1 MDLRREVALH
11 RGTAQF
17 ARWTAGGSRLEEQV
31 QASTSVP
38 GWFWGAAGLAL
49 LFEAFGCVMY
59 LTQVTT
65 DPATL
70 PIDQQAM
77 WNATP
82 VWIVGA
88 YAVAVWVGL
97 VGAVLLLMRRKAA
110 VPVLLVSL
118 VAVVVQFGGVM
129 LVPALRQVTP
139 DDAFTLPIVIIVACY
154 AIFMLSRLA
163 GRRGWL
169 R

>member
-1 MDLRREVALH
+1 MD
-11 RGTAQF
+11 
-17 ARWTAGGSRLEEQV
+17 EQV
-31 QASTSVP
+31 QGSSAVP
-38 GWFWGAAGLAL
+38 AWFWVAAGLAL
-49 LFEAFGCVMY
+49 LFEAFGCFTY
-59 LTQVTT
+59 WAQVTT
-65 DPATL
+65 DPANL
-70 PIDQQAM
+70 PIDQKAM

-82 VWIVGA
+82 AWMVGA

-97 VGAVLLLMRRKAA
+97 IGATLLLMRRRLA
-110 VPVLLVSL
+110 VPLLLVSL
-118 VAVVVQFGGVM
+118 IAVLVQFGGVM

-139 DDAFTLPIVIIVACY
+139 DDAFTLPIAIIAACY

>member
-1 MDLRREVALH
+1 M
-11 RGTAQF
+11 
-17 ARWTAGGSRLEEQV
+17 EEQV
-31 QASTSVP
+31 RSAVP
-38 GWFWGAAGLAL
+38 TWFWIAAGLAL
-49 LFEAFGCVMY
+49 LWEAFGCFMY
-59 LTQVTT
+59 WTQVTT

-70 PIDQQAM
+70 PLDQRTM
-77 WNATP
+77 WEATP
-82 VWIVGA
+82 PWIVGA

-110 VPVLLVSL
+110 VPLLLVSL
-118 VAVVVQFGGVM
+118 LAVLVQFGGVM

-139 DDAFTLPIVIIVACY
+139 DDAFTLPIVIVVVCY
-154 AIFMLSRLA
+154 LIFMLARLA

>member
-1 MDLRREVALH
+1 MD
-11 RGTAQF
+11 
-17 ARWTAGGSRLEEQV
+17 EQV

-38 GWFWGAAGLAL
+38 GWFWAAAAMAL
-49 LFEAFGCVMY
+49 LFETFGCNTY

-65 DPATL
+65 DPASL
-70 PIDQQAM
+70 PIDQRAM

-82 VWIVGA
+82 PWIVGA

-97 VGAVLLLMRRKAA
+97 IGATLLLMRRKLA

-118 VAVVVQFGGVM
+118 IAVLVQFGGVM

-139 DDAFTLPIVIIVACY
+139 DDAFTLPILIIAACY

>member
-1 MDLRREVALH
+1 MD
-11 RGTAQF
+11 
-17 ARWTAGGSRLEEQV
+17 EQV
-31 QASTSVP
+31 QSSSAVP
-38 GWFWGAAGLAL
+38 AWFWVAAGLAL
-49 LFEAFGCVMY
+49 LFEAFGCFTY
-59 LTQVTT
+59 WAQVTT
-65 DPATL
+65 DPASL
-70 PIDQQAM
+70 PIDQRAM

-82 VWIVGA
+82 AWMVGA

-97 VGAVLLLMRRKAA
+97 IGAVLLLMRRKLA
-110 VPVLLVSL
+110 VPLLLVSL
-118 VAVVVQFGGVM
+118 IAVLVQFGGVM

-139 DDAFTLPIVIIVACY
+139 DDAFTLPILIIAACY

>member
-1 MDLRREVALH
+1 MDE
-11 RGTAQF
+11 Q
-17 ARWTAGGSRLEEQV
+17 ARSA
-31 QASTSVP
+31 VP
-38 GWFWGAAGLAL
+38 VWFWIAAGLAL
-49 LFEAFGCVMY
+49 LWEAFGCFMY
-59 LTQVTT
+59 WAQVTT

-70 PIDQQAM
+70 PLDQRTM
-77 WNATP
+77 WEATP
-82 VWIVGA
+82 PWIVGA

-97 VGAVLLLMRRKAA
+97 AGAVLLLMRRKAA

-118 VAVVVQFGGVM
+118 IAVLVQFGGVM

-139 DDAFTLPIVIIVACY
+139 DDAFTLPIVIVVVCY
-154 AIFMLSRLA
+154 LIFMLSRLA

>member
-1 MDLRREVALH
+1 MD
-11 RGTAQF
+11 
-17 ARWTAGGSRLEEQV
+17 EQV
-31 QASTSVP
+31 PSSSAVP
-38 GWFWGAAGLAL
+38 AWFWVAAGLAL
-49 LFEAFGCVMY
+49 LFEAFGCFTY
-59 LTQVTT
+59 WAQVTT
-65 DPATL
+65 DPASL
-70 PIDQQAM
+70 PIDQRAM

-82 VWIVGA
+82 AWMVGA

-97 VGAVLLLMRRKAA
+97 IGATLLLMRRRLA

-118 VAVVVQFGGVM
+118 IAVLVQFGGVM

-139 DDAFTLPIVIIVACY
+139 DDAFTLPILIIAACY

>member
-1 MDLRREVALH
+1 MD
-11 RGTAQF
+11 
-17 ARWTAGGSRLEEQV
+17 EQV

-38 GWFWGAAGLAL
+38 GWFWAAAGLAL

-65 DPATL
+65 DAASL
-70 PIDQQAM
+70 PIDQRAM
-77 WNATP
+77 SNATP
-82 VWIVGA
+82 SWMVAA
-88 YAVAVWVGL
+88 YAIAVWTGL
-97 VGAVLLLMRRKAA
+97 VGAILLLMRRMLA

-118 VAVVVQFGGVM
+118 IAVLVQIGGVM

-139 DDAFTLPIVIIVACY
+139 DDAFALPILITVACY
-154 AIFMLSRLA
+154 SIFMLSRLA

>member
-1 MDLRREVALH
+1 MD
-11 RGTAQF
+11 
-17 ARWTAGGSRLEEQV
+17 EQV

-38 GWFWGAAGLAL
+38 GWFWVAAATAL
-49 LFEAFGCVMY
+49 LFEAFGCVTY

-65 DPATL
+65 DPASL
-70 PIDQQAM
+70 PIDQRAM

-82 VWIVGA
+82 AWMVGA
-88 YAVAVWVGL
+88 YAAAVWVGL
-97 VGAVLLLMRRKAA
+97 IGATLLLMRRRLA
-110 VPVLLVSL
+110 VPLLLVSL
-118 VAVVVQFGGVM
+118 IAVLVQFGGVM

-139 DDAFTLPIVIIVACY
+139 DDAFTLPILIIAACY

>member
-1 MDLRREVALH
+1 MD
-11 RGTAQF
+11 
-17 ARWTAGGSRLEEQV
+17 EQV

-38 GWFWGAAGLAL
+38 GWFWAAAAMAL
-49 LFEAFGCVMY
+49 LVEAFGCITY

-65 DPATL
+65 DPASL
-70 PIDQQAM
+70 PIDQRAM

-82 VWIVGA
+82 PWIVGA

-97 VGAVLLLMRRKAA
+97 IGATLLLMRRKLA
-110 VPVLLVSL
+110 VPLLLVSL
-118 VAVVVQFGGVM
+118 IAVLVQFGGVM

-139 DDAFTLPIVIIVACY
+139 DDAFTLPILIIAACY

>member
-1 MDLRREVALH
+1 MD
-11 RGTAQF
+11 
-17 ARWTAGGSRLEEQV
+17 EQV
-31 QASTSVP
+31 QGSSAVP
-38 GWFWGAAGLAL
+38 AWFWVAAGLAL
-49 LFEAFGCVMY
+49 LFEAFGCFTY
-59 LTQVTT
+59 WAQVTT
-65 DPATL
+65 DPANL
-70 PIDQQAM
+70 PIDQKAM

-82 VWIVGA
+82 AWMVGA

-97 VGAVLLLMRRKAA
+97 IGATLLLMRRRLA
-110 VPVLLVSL
+110 VPLLLVSL
-118 VAVVVQFGGVM
+118 IAVLVQFGGVM

-139 DDAFTLPIVIIVACY
+139 DDAFTLPILIIAACY